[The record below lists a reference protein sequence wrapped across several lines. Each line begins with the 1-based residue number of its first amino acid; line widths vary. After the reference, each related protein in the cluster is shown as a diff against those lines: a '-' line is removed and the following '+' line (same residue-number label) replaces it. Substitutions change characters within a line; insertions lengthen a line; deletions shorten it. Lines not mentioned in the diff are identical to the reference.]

1 VDLHDVERDQI
12 GELLLLG
19 QAFRFAERGEALRE
33 LAGAP

>member
-12 GELLLLG
+12 GELLLG